1 MDILLMMYI
10 GLAIIGLVLSILTI
24 FTKKDTH
31 TNIMVT
37 ISCIFIAFV
46 GFINFSSLPSN
57 YTSQRISA
65 LMATFM
71 VLIPFLLNLF
81 KNKIKHVKKEKIQR
95 AIQISIFLVMFANVA
110 LLFC

>member
-10 GLAIIGLVLSILTI
+10 GLAIIGLILSILAI
-24 FTKKDTH
+24 FIKKDTP
-31 TNIMVT
+31 TNIIVT
-37 ISCIFIAFV
+37 ISCVFIAFV

-65 LMATFM
+65 LMATFL
-71 VLIPFLLNLF
+71 VLVPLFLNLF
-81 KNKIKHVKKEKIQR
+81 KNKIKHIEKEKIQR
-95 AIQISIFLVMFANVA
+95 AIQAFVFLVMFANIA